1 MPDPPP
7 NAFSPLYE
15 GLSPEDKRRY
25 AEKCKQLGV
34 VDPYLLP
41 LGAMT
46 PVALCQELPEVTFA
60 DIYIYLIQFPSSYTG
75 ESMKAYKSLD
85 AYKFF
90 LAGKVGDVK
99 VWKKCGSGGGK
110 SIFIIRARV
119 RQFYDIKQFLL

>member
-1 MPDPPP
+1 MTLPDPPP

-15 GLSPEDKRRY
+15 GLSPGDKRRY

-41 LGAMT
+41 LCAMT
-46 PVALCQELPEVTFA
+46 PVALRQELPEITFA
-60 DIYIYLIQFPSSYTG
+60 NIYIYLIQFPSSYMG

-99 VWKKCGSGGGK
+99 VWKKCASGGGK

-119 RQFYDIKQFLL
+119 RQFYDI

>member
-1 MPDPPP
+1 MSEPPS
-7 NAFSPLYE
+7 NAYSPLYD
-15 GLSPEDKRRY
+15 GLCPEDKRRY
-25 AEKCKQLGV
+25 AEKCKELGV

-46 PVALCQELPEVTFA
+46 PVALCQELPELTFA

-90 LAGKVGDVK
+90 LAGKVGEVK
-99 VWKKCGSGGGK
+99 VWKKSSSAGGK

-119 RQFYDIKQFLL
+119 RKFYNLKHFLL

>member
-1 MPDPPP
+1 M
-7 NAFSPLYE
+7 
-15 GLSPEDKRRY
+15 
-25 AEKCKQLGV
+25 

-41 LGAMT
+41 LCAMT
-46 PVALCQELPEVTFA
+46 PVALRQELPEITFA
-60 DIYIYLIQFPSSYTG
+60 NIYIYLIQFPSSYMG

-99 VWKKCGSGGGK
+99 VWKKCASGGGK

-119 RQFYDIKQFLL
+119 RQFYDI